1 MDIVIIALSLV
12 AGLMGLGLLAM
23 LVFGVRSLVY
33 GKLNPLTMAIICM
46 PVVLLLVLGFV
57 MGDWSRA
64 GLLTIAIMLV
74 LALVSLLLTGLKGL
88 FT

>member
-1 MDIVIIALSLV
+1 MNIVIIAFYLV
-12 AGLMGLGLLAM
+12 AGLIGLGLLAM
-23 LVFGVRSLVY
+23 LVFGVRSLAY
-33 GKLNPLTMAIICM
+33 GKINPLSMAIVCTPI
-46 PVVLLLVLGFV
+46 VLLLVLGFV